1 MGDFK
6 YAIIEKVRL
15 MLPFLPLPPPWD
27 PENDDYKTKDH
38 MGSQKQGQIFVGRA
52 HRIGAKD
59 RVGRACY
66 PV

>member
-15 MLPFLPLPPPWD
+15 ISPPPFPWD
-27 PENDDYKTKDH
+27 PENDDYKNKDH
-38 MGSQKQGQIFVGRA
+38 IGEEKRGQIFFVGRV

-59 RVGRACY
+59 PVGRACY
-66 PV
+66 PL